1 MKNKFRF
8 KGRMILMFTAI
19 FGSFESGIIYAI
31 MALGVYLS
39 FRILDFPD
47 LTVDGSFVT
56 GAAVAGTMIVGGIN
70 PFIATLTALIVGF
83 PAGCLTG
90 IIHTMGKINNLLSGI
105 IMMIA
110 LYSINLRIM
119 GRSNIPLLNTDTSFT
134 KISDFFEKSGIDNS
148 LNNILKA
155 IGLGDSLPET
165 WGILIFM
172 IVVTFIIKVITDWF
186 FKTEIGLAVRATG
199 DNKRMIRSL
208 SANTNLMVIFGLG
221 LSNAL
226 VAFSG
231 ALIAQQGGF
240 ADVGMGIGM
249 IVIGLASVIIGEA
262 LFGTKTIARTTLAV
276 IGGSI
281 IYRLVVTLALRV
293 EFLNPGDMKLI
304 TALIVLVALTMPKI
318 LEAINERKRKARKK
332 KERMNIIHAP
342 VDRKGGGHA
351 AVKSDSQSL

>member
-1 MKNKFRF
+1 
-8 KGRMILMFTAI
+8 MISLFTAI

-56 GAAVAGTMIVGGIN
+56 GAAVASTMIVGGAN
-70 PFIATLTALIVGF
+70 PFIATLSALIVGF
-83 PAGCLTG
+83 VAGCLTG
-90 IIHTMGKINNLLSGI
+90 LIHTIGKINNLLSGI
-105 IMMIA
+105 LMMIA

-119 GRSNIPLLNTDTSFT
+119 GRSNIPLLNTDTAFT
-134 KISDFFEKSGIDNS
+134 KISGLFEKTGIDQFF
-148 LNNILKA
+148 NNILKG

-172 IVVTFIIKVITDWF
+172 VVVTFIIKVLMDWF

-231 ALIAQQGGF
+231 ALIAQEGGF

-262 LFGTKTIARTTLAV
+262 LFGTKTIARTTFAV

-304 TALIVLVALTMPKI
+304 TALIVLIALTTPKV
-318 LEAINERKRKARKK
+318 LESFAEKKRKARRKR
-332 KERMNIIHAP
+332 ERMNVIHVP
-342 VDRKGGGHA
+342 IERKGGVHA
-351 AVKSDSQSL
+351 AVKSDSQGL